1 MCMLRMTAAAVLICI
16 AAVLPAHAEC
26 VSSMPILWS
35 NENLERGP
43 AAWTGNVLAVT
54 AFERHDQSIWIAIYD
69 EHGFPVV
76 APRRIVESPQRGPMA
91 LLWTGQ
97 ELGLFYVTANALTLQ
112 RLSPAGVPIGAP
124 VPIVP
129 SRRVSLGDEID
140 VVWSPAL
147 DAYFIGRTT
156 TVALLGAW
164 VTIVEADGTVRR
176 DQRLIV
182 QAWPRASIRVAVT
195 EDGIGGV
202 FYRSTPDGGFVYL
215 RVGPEEYTPWIAV
228 VPDGEQL
235 VVGTYADRF
244 ILFRSV
250 PLEDGRSAI
259 HWLELDTEGHL
270 VRPDTF
276 LLTGSGLD
284 VAPTAVVIRDSEI
297 ALAYRDAFH
306 GFNASASG
314 YMLYRMHRNGA
325 LISDLPFAAMD
336 LGKVTFTSIHP
347 FFWTGSA
354 YVQVV
359 GRGQAQTLNTHL
371 VRYCPLRAGI
381 AAPRTV
387 RRGETVTFTS
397 TGGGGVA
404 PHTYDWTFGDRRS
417 ARGQSVQTRYSETG
431 TYRVTLTI
439 RDAFGLIEQA
449 TFDITV
455 FEPRRRAV
463 SH

>member
-1 MCMLRMTAAAVLICI
+1 MCMFRMTAAAILICI
-16 AAVLPAHAEC
+16 AAVVPAHAEC

-54 AFERHDQSIWIAIYD
+54 AFERHNQSIWVGIYD
-69 EHGFPVV
+69 EHGTPLV
-76 APRRIVESPQRGPMA
+76 APHRIIESPQRGPMA
-91 LLWTGQ
+91 LLWTGE

-112 RLSPAGVPIGAP
+112 RLSPAGVPIAPP

-129 SRRVSLGDEID
+129 SRHVNLGDEFD
-140 VVWSPAL
+140 FVWSPAL
-147 DAYFIGRTT
+147 DAYFLGRTT
-156 TVALLGAW
+156 TVGILGAW
-164 VTIVEADGTVRR
+164 VTIVDPNGTVRR

-182 QAWPRASIRVAVT
+182 QPWPRASIRVAVT
-195 EDGIGGV
+195 AGGIGGV
-202 FYRSTPDGGFVYL
+202 FYRSTPDAEIVYL
-215 RVGPEEYTPWIAV
+215 RVGPEEYTPWISV
-228 VPDGEQL
+228 VPDGENL
-235 VVGTYADRF
+235 VVGTRGDRF

-259 HWLELDTEGHL
+259 HWLEMDSEGHI
-270 VRPDTF
+270 VRPDAF
-276 LLTGSGLD
+276 LLTGSGMD
-284 VAPTAVVIRDSEI
+284 VAPAAVVIRDSEI
-297 ALAYRDAFH
+297 ALAYRDSIH
-306 GFNASASG
+306 GFNVSPSS
-314 YMLYRMHRNGA
+314 YMLRRMRPDGV

-336 LGKVTFTSIHP
+336 LGKTTFTSLHP

-359 GRGQAQTLNTHL
+359 GRGHAQTLNTHL
-371 VRYCPLRAGI
+371 VRYCPLRAEI
-381 AAPRTV
+381 SAPRTV
-387 RRGETVTFTS
+387 RRGERVTFTAM
-397 TGGGGVA
+397 GGGGVE

-417 ARGQSVQTRYSETG
+417 ARGQSVQTAYSETG

-439 RDAFGLIEQA
+439 RDAFGLIEEA

-455 FEPRRRAV
+455 FEPKRRAV